1 MSNNI
6 YHKIGNAP
14 LFHVLLSTGLGTGF
28 IPIAPGTAGALA
40 ALGIWYLLYLYFP
53 FSVLTIV
60 TCFLIIGTIAIGVW
74 TSNVMERYWGK
85 DPRAVNI
92 DEFVGTWIPL
102 LVAPNGETTWMLV
115 LFGFVMFRI
124 IDIMKPLGCKVLDEK
139 CEGGWGVML
148 DDVLAGFYALM
159 LTLCLKTML

>member
-1 MSNNI
+1 MNNNN

-28 IPIAPGTAGALA
+28 IPIAPGIAGALA

-74 TSNVMERYWGK
+74 TSNVMERYWAPPQSRQHRRICGNMDSSPSCTK
-85 DPRAVNI
+85 WGNHLDVGIIWICDVPYNRYNEAVRLQ
-92 DEFVGTWIPL
+92 GS
-102 LVAPNGETTWMLV
+102 
-115 LFGFVMFRI
+115 
-124 IDIMKPLGCKVLDEK
+124 
-139 CEGGWGVML
+139 
-148 DDVLAGFYALM
+148 
-159 LTLCLKTML
+159 

>member
-1 MSNNI
+1 MSNNN

-60 TCFLIIGTIAIGVW
+60 TCLLIIGTISIGVW

-85 DPRAVNI
+85 DPS
-92 DEFVGTWIPL
+92 
-102 LVAPNGETTWMLV
+102 
-115 LFGFVMFRI
+115 
-124 IDIMKPLGCKVLDEK
+124 
-139 CEGGWGVML
+139 
-148 DDVLAGFYALM
+148 
-159 LTLCLKTML
+159 

>member
-1 MSNNI
+1 MSNNN

-53 FSVLTIV
+53 ISVLTIV
-60 TCFLIIGTIAIGVW
+60 TCLLIIGTIAIGVW

-102 LVAPNGETTWMLV
+102 LVVPNGETTWMLA